1 MKLANEPIFHRAKL
15 AQHFVEYIQSPD
27 SSSGLFLA
35 APRRTGK
42 TTFIKEDLIPLL
54 RENGATVIYAD
65 LWEDKAVNPS
75 VVIINAIR
83 QAILETDGLVMK
95 AAKSAGLVK
104 FKVGGFEM
112 DLGKIG
118 AKDGDSISRTLKNFA
133 AITKRP
139 IIMLIDEAQ
148 HAQTTEAGR
157 QTLFSLKAARDAMK
171 SGSGPGFRMLAT
183 GSNSNKLALLVS
195 SKDQAFYM
203 APMEDLEQLGADYL
217 QWVLQTSTFRCK
229 PSLAA
234 LVTGFDRCSHRPEP
248 LKSVLRELAKS
259 PTLEPDEIDS
269 RFLDLMARNLQ
280 SARDSFIQGLHGM
293 EPLDAAVLQR
303 MALTGKDFTPFDASA
318 LAHYSQLLQ
327 TSGATE
333 KTLPTQ
339 SSVQS
344 SLERLRKEGLVW
356 NAGRGI
362 WLIEDA
368 QHIGWINDAMVSASA
383 D

>member
-118 AKDGDSISRTLKNFA
+118 AKDGDSTFVPMMLLTGADHSLSLYAPTNSTVPAIVFNPDPAVGSRVNGPLRVAPAGDLLMGDF
-133 AITKRP
+133 
-139 IIMLIDEAQ
+139 
-148 HAQTTEAGR
+148 TT
-157 QTLFSLKAARDAMK
+157 
-171 SGSGPGFRMLAT
+171 GPKPD
-183 GSNSNKLALLVS
+183 GSN
-195 SKDQAFYM
+195 
-203 APMEDLEQLGADYL
+203 
-217 QWVLQTSTFRCK
+217 
-229 PSLAA
+229 
-234 LVTGFDRCSHRPEP
+234 
-248 LKSVLRELAKS
+248 
-259 PTLEPDEIDS
+259 
-269 RFLDLMARNLQ
+269 
-280 SARDSFIQGLHGM
+280 
-293 EPLDAAVLQR
+293 
-303 MALTGKDFTPFDASA
+303 
-318 LAHYSQLLQ
+318 
-327 TSGATE
+327 
-333 KTLPTQ
+333 
-339 SSVQS
+339 
-344 SLERLRKEGLVW
+344 
-356 NAGRGI
+356 
-362 WLIEDA
+362 
-368 QHIGWINDAMVSASA
+368 
-383 D
+383 

>member
-1 MKLANEPIFHRAKL
+1 MRVPAKSKPSKKQSTVAYLLATAKHIATKL

-183 GSNSNKLALLVS
+183 
-195 SKDQAFYM
+195 
-203 APMEDLEQLGADYL
+203 
-217 QWVLQTSTFRCK
+217 
-229 PSLAA
+229 
-234 LVTGFDRCSHRPEP
+234 H
-248 LKSVLRELAKS
+248 
-259 PTLEPDEIDS
+259 
-269 RFLDLMARNLQ
+269 
-280 SARDSFIQGLHGM
+280 
-293 EPLDAAVLQR
+293 
-303 MALTGKDFTPFDASA
+303 
-318 LAHYSQLLQ
+318 
-327 TSGATE
+327 
-333 KTLPTQ
+333 
-339 SSVQS
+339 
-344 SLERLRKEGLVW
+344 
-356 NAGRGI
+356 
-362 WLIEDA
+362 
-368 QHIGWINDAMVSASA
+368 
-383 D
+383 